1 MMPGRT
7 KAPLRRNFLLGVA
20 NGVLGRFFR
29 DLTDPALVL
38 TWFVSGLGAS
48 ALLIGLLQPVSR
60 GAGFVAQMLTSG
72 RLQALPRKM
81 PAYRVLAVMRAV
93 CWLLLVGSVLV
104 IGNRNPRLLLTVFT
118 LAYVLFS
125 MLRGTSALTF
135 MDIVGKA
142 IPAARRGTF
151 FGWRQFGGALL
162 ALAGT
167 GLVGYVLDEGHGL
180 GFPLNF
186 ASLFAVAGLV
196 GMAGWVCFAL
206 VIEPADAV
214 PSGNPPSG
222 GHVQRVARIL
232 RQDHNYARFM
242 LSMMALLIS
251 TVAMPFYTLF
261 AKEQL
266 GAPARMAGVYLAVFT
281 AGSMGSTLLWGRLS
295 DRRGSRT
302 VLWLVG
308 LLSIPVPALSL
319 LLGGRISYLAFAPAF
334 LLLGGSRS
342 GFEIG
347 YMGFVLDIAPAAE
360 RVIYYAVANTLLG
373 MVQLAMMASG
383 IIVQRWGI
391 ESAFMLSGLCAL
403 LSLLLFGGVRQP
415 RAGPA

>member
-1 MMPGRT
+1 MMPGPT
-7 KAPLRRNFLLGVA
+7 EPPLRRNFLLGVA

-48 ALLIGLLQPVSR
+48 PLLIGLLQPVGR

-72 RLQALPRKM
+72 RLQALARKM
-81 PAYRVLAVMRAV
+81 PAYRALAVMRAV
-93 CWLLLVGSVLV
+93 CWSLLVGSVLL
-104 IGNRNPRLLLTVFT
+104 IGNRNAPLLLAVFT

-125 MLRGTSALTF
+125 MLRGASALTF

-167 GLVGYVLDEGHGL
+167 GLVGYALDERRGL
-180 GFPLNF
+180 AFPVNF
-186 ASLFAVAGLV
+186 ACLFAVAGLV
-196 GMAGWVCFAL
+196 GMVGWVCFSL
-206 VIEPADAV
+206 VVEPGDTV
-214 PSGNPPSG
+214 RSGDLPSG
-222 GHVQRVARIL
+222 GHVQRVGRIL
-232 RQDHNYARFM
+232 RQDHNFARFM

-251 TVAMPFYTLF
+251 TVAMPFYTVL

-295 DRRGSRT
+295 DCRGSRT
-302 VLWLVG
+302 VLRLVG
-308 LLSIPVPALSL
+308 LLSVPVPALSL
-319 LLGGRISYLAFAPAF
+319 LLSSRISYLAFAPAF
-334 LLLGGSRS
+334 LLLGSARS

-347 YMGFVLDIAPAAE
+347 YMAFVLDVAPAAQ

-373 MVQLAMMASG
+373 MVQLLMMASG
-383 IIVQRWGI
+383 IIVQGWGI
-391 ESAFMLSGLCAL
+391 ASVFVLSGLCAL
-403 LSLLLFGGVRQP
+403 LSILLLGGVRQP
-415 RAGPA
+415 RVAPA

>member
-1 MMPGRT
+1 MMPGRMRI
-7 KAPLRRNFLLGVA
+7 PLRRNFLLGVA

-81 PAYRVLAVMRAV
+81 PAYRLLAVMRAV
-93 CWLLLVGSVLV
+93 CWLLLVGSVLL
-104 IGNRNPRLLLTVFT
+104 IGNGSPSLLLAVFT
-118 LAYVLFS
+118 LGYVLFS
-125 MLRGTSALTF
+125 MLRGASALTF

-142 IPAARRGTF
+142 IPSARRGTF
-151 FGWRQFGGALL
+151 FGWRQFGGAVL

-167 GLVGYVLDEGHGL
+167 GLVGYVLDERRGL

-186 ASLFAVAGLV
+186 ACLFAVAGLV
-196 GMAGWVCFAL
+196 GMVGWVCFAL

-214 PSGNPPSG
+214 RSGDPPPG
-222 GHVQRVARIL
+222 GHVQRIGRIL
-232 RQDHNYARFM
+232 RQDHNFARFM

-251 TVAMPFYTLF
+251 TVAMPFYTVF
-261 AKEQL
+261 AKDQL

-281 AGSMGSTLLWGRLS
+281 AGSVGSTLLWGRLS

-302 VLWLVG
+302 VLRLVG
-308 LLSIPVPALSL
+308 LLSVPVPVLSL
-319 LLGGRISYLAFAPAF
+319 LLGPRMSYLTFAPVF

-342 GFEIG
+342 GFDIG

-360 RVIYYAVANTLLG
+360 TVTYYAVANTLLG
-373 MVQLAMMASG
+373 MVQLLMMASG
-383 IIVQRWGI
+383 IVVQRWGLA
-391 ESAFMLSGLCAL
+391 SAFVLSGLCAL
-403 LSLLLFGGVRQP
+403 LSISLLGGVRQP
-415 RAGPA
+415 RESPV